1 MFNQT
6 IKQNR
11 FYRYLK
17 LLIFQLGFCVS
28 MTQLTI
34 PKVLAAER
42 IIVHYGALEFPLSVE
57 TLKIYAQEGKIT
69 EELASYAQLLT
80 PQQLKD
86 LRTGLAIK
94 ADIEPLPIAQFFYSY
109 QGERILER
117 VGKIVKTQANQ
128 SGFYAIRSALI
139 LAAASEEGLTP
150 LNFLKSFP
158 TSTIK
163 IDSAQG
169 FEIIDQLSNIIQT
182 TNKAIAAVDRQA
194 LIQTVEED
202 KAFPEGINGTGNFSY
217 TKKTLSLKDYTR
229 KRSFLVDLY
238 LPKITGNQQPLSLI
252 VISHGLGGD
261 LNTFAYLAQYLA
273 SYGFAVAVPEHPG
286 SNAKQITNLL
296 EGFANDV
303 TPPQEFI
310 NRPLDITFLL
320 NQIEVRYK
328 SRINIQD
335 VGIIGQSFGGYTALA
350 LAGAELNFTELNN
363 ACSNLDKSF
372 NVSLFLQCLALE
384 LPQDTTRTNLKD
396 TRITSAIAINPL
408 TSAIFGQ
415 AGMSKIKIPIML
427 VSGSADPVTPALPE
441 QIKPFTWLNVA
452 EKYLVLMKGGT
463 HFSTLNE
470 SGGSIPVPA
479 AAVGPDPKIGQE
491 YIKQLG
497 LLFFS
502 EPRTSYESKNES
514 FQQNRF
520 SFQSPSFG
528 CLCASYAGSIA
539 QPIMPLSLIKQLSIE
554 KLDLYFNS
562 SKQFLFDK

>member
-1 MFNQT
+1 MFQQI
-6 IKQNR
+6 IKRNK
-11 FYRYLK
+11 FYQYFK
-17 LLIFQLGFCVS
+17 LLVFQLGFCVS
-28 MTQLTI
+28 MTQLVA

-42 IIVHYGALEFPLSVE
+42 IIVQYGALEFSLSVE
-57 TLKIYAQEGKIT
+57 TLKVYAQEGKIT
-69 EELASYAQLLT
+69 GELANYAELLS

-86 LRTGLAIK
+86 LQTGLAIK
-94 ADIEPLPIAQFFYSY
+94 ADIKPLSIAQFFYSY
-109 QGERILER
+109 QGEKILER
-117 VGKIVKTQANQ
+117 VGKIVTTQAGQ
-128 SGFYAIRSALI
+128 SGFYALRSALI

-150 LNFLKSFP
+150 LNFLKTFP
-158 TSTIK
+158 NSTIK

-169 FEIIDQLSNIIQT
+169 FKIIDQLSNVIQT
-182 TNKAIAAVDRQA
+182 TNKAIAAVDRES
-194 LIQTVEED
+194 LILTAQENRI
-202 KAFPEGINGTGNFSY
+202 FSEGLNGKGSFSY
-217 TKKTLSLKDYTR
+217 TKKTLSLKDYKR
-229 KRSFLVDLY
+229 KRSFLADFY
-238 LPKITGNQQPLSLI
+238 LPQKTATQQPLSLV

-261 LNTFAYLAQYLA
+261 RETFAYVAKYLA

-286 SNAKQITNLL
+286 SNAKQINNLL

-320 NQIEVRYK
+320 NQIEARYQ
-328 SRINIQD
+328 SQINTKN

-350 LAGAELNFTELNN
+350 LAGAELNFKSLNN
-363 ACSNLDKSF
+363 ACSSLDKSF

-384 LPQDTTRTNLKD
+384 LPLEITSTNLDLKD

-415 AGMSKIKIPIML
+415 AGMSKIDIPIVL

-463 HFSTLNE
+463 HFSTLTE
-470 SGGSIPVPA
+470 SSGSIPVPT
-479 AAVGPDPKIGQE
+479 AAVGPDPEIGQE

-502 EPRTSYESKNES
+502 TPRTLSESKNSQSLPNSYS
-514 FQQNRF
+514 FQAPN
-520 SFQSPSFG
+520 FG
-528 CLCASYAGSIA
+528 CLCAGYAASIS
-539 QPIMPLSLIKQLSIE
+539 QPIMPLSLIKELNLE
-554 KLDLYFNS
+554 KLKLPLNNLD
-562 SKQFLFDK
+562 